1 MHGFM
6 PPAATGHRINRRH
19 RALFLSDL
27 HLGTAASQTAALLE
41 FLSCHEAE
49 TIYLVGDIVDFWRL
63 KREVRWPASHDEV
76 VQTLLGKVRQGSRV
90 IFIPGNHDEALR
102 AYCGMNFGGIEIM
115 RESIHTTAQG
125 HRLLVLHGDEFDV
138 VVRYSPWLRFLGD
151 RAYEFV
157 LWCDRPLNW
166 MRRRLGLEF
175 WSLSAHLKTRVKA
188 AASYID
194 AFESALAGEAARR
207 KLDGVV
213 CGHVHHPGKRGI
225 GAVHY
230 LNCGDWVENCTAIA
244 ESADGELSVLRWVH
258 KVRVRSAKAVQK
270 LALETA

>member
-6 PPAATGHRINRRH
+6 PPAAAGHRASRRH

-27 HLGTAASQTAALLE
+27 HLGAAASQTAALVE
-41 FLSCHEAE
+41 FLQCHDAE

-63 KREVRWPASHDEV
+63 RSEPRWPVTHDEV
-76 VQTLLGKVRQGSRV
+76 AQTLLEKARRGTRV

-102 AYCGMNFGGIEIM
+102 AYCGLNFGGIEIM
-115 RESIHTTAQG
+115 RECVHTTAAGQ
-125 HRLLVLHGDEFDV
+125 RLLVIHGDEFDV
-138 VVRYSPWLRFLGD
+138 AVRYAPWIRFFGD

-166 MRRRLGLEF
+166 LRRGLGLGF
-175 WSLSAHLKTRVKA
+175 WSLSAYLKTRMKA

-194 AFESALAGEAARR
+194 AFETALAGEAARR

-213 CGHVHHPGKRGI
+213 CGHLHHPAKRGI
-225 GAVHY
+225 GGVRY

-244 ESADGELSVLRWVH
+244 ESADGEFSVLRWAHRVQVRRQ
-258 KVRVRSAKAVQK
+258 KVAQK